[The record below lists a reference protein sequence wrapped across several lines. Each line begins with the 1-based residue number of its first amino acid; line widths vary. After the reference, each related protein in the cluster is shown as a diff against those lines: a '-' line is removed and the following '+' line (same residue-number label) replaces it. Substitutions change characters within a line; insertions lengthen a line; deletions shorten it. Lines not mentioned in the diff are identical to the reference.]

1 MLSTVLKHSIIVCK
15 DIACKVRWTVI
26 SEQEPQPA
34 PLPVALWHRL
44 FRLAAQS
51 HLRRRW
57 DSDDLRGA
65 EASEGLS
72 HIEVQLRESRNEVQ
86 RKRSQWRW
94 TCGELCGDRTGIHT
108 TIAYLLSWSLSPWG
122 SPYTIWTLIE
132 RRSKLNKYEKGI
144 EFCHLDYRPT
154 SVKQLLFKIMYTM
167 EYHNIIMLLLGP
179 LSSPQ
184 TLCFWPFYPICFL
197 KIGTLLWV
205 KKQLSIKA
213 LGL

>member
-1 MLSTVLKHSIIVCK
+1 MDMWRT
-15 DIACKVRWTVI
+15 
-26 SEQEPQPA
+26 
-34 PLPVALWHRL
+34 LWRPNRYPHNHRL
-44 FRLAAQS
+44 SVKLVGNDASRFYVRYSALGIVNICRLIQR
-51 HLRRRW
+51 LRVRF
-57 DSDDLRGA
+57 
-65 EASEGLS
+65 
-72 HIEVQLRESRNEVQ
+72 
-86 RKRSQWRW
+86 
-94 TCGELCGDRTGIHT
+94 C
-108 TIAYLLSWSLSPWG
+108 WSLSPWG
-122 SPYTIWTLIE
+122 SPYTIWTSIE
-132 RRSKLNKYEKGI
+132 RRSNLNKYEKGI
-144 EFCHLDYRPT
+144 ECCHLDYRPT